1 MEPALAAPVL
11 RLPLSL
17 RVLLSLGVLA
27 AGGCVDA
34 PITADQLQDNGA
46 LRQGQGAGAQ
56 SAFSAV
62 GNAPTPQR
70 AAQISAVLAEVGA
83 GPLSDKSRF
92 EADVGTVH
100 LHLRADGL
108 SSDRA
113 VSFRWTHVATGEVV
127 VVAGTLL
134 PAETLR
140 HVATHTIDPAQS
152 GSWTVE
158 VLAGTPGPD
167 ALAEVLWQRRFEV
180 TDPVDPLPEDA
191 LGQPLDPPS
200 DP

>member
-1 MEPALAAPVL
+1 MA
-11 RLPLSL
+11 
-17 RVLLSLGVLA
+17 LGVTLG
-27 AGGCVDA
+27 AGALPGCVDA
-34 PITADQLQDNGA
+34 PITQDQLREDGA
-46 LRQGQGAGAQ
+46 LRQTVLRGGGEQ

-62 GNAPTPQR
+62 GVAPTTQR

-108 SSDRA
+108 TGERA
-113 VSFRWTHVATGEVV
+113 VAFRWTHEPTGEATLVP
-127 VVAGTLL
+127 GTLL

-140 HVATHTIDPAQS
+140 HVATHTIEPHQS

-158 VLAGTPGPD
+158 VLSEAPGPD
-167 ALAEVLWQRRFEV
+167 GLAAVLWQRRFDVAEPV
-180 TDPVDPLPEDA
+180 PLVDPLAPLLGTQGNPEDS
-191 LGQPLDPPS
+191 LP
-200 DP
+200 